1 MFADQQAWDDSFAKL
16 KDLLKKTA
24 DYQGKLNNAASIK
37 ECFEL
42 EDEISYHA
50 ERLYVYAHMHHDEDT
65 ANPTYQA

>member
-1 MFADQQAWDDSFAKL
+1 MGCELCGAEESL
-16 KDLLKKTA
+16 KRTA
-24 DYQGKLNNAASIK
+24 DYQGKLTNAASIK

-65 ANPTYQA
+65 ANPTYQALSAKAKN